1 MNPAIPV
8 AIDTKGNEM
17 EGAKS
22 RGERE
27 RGREGERER
36 VSESVSVSFVEQGNV
51 SLFIISNSSGKNTVS
66 RTRFFFKI
74 FCIHAKFKKW
84 TPMKKNC
91 TY

>member
-36 VSESVSVSFVEQGNV
+36 ERE
-51 SLFIISNSSGKNTVS
+51 
-66 RTRFFFKI
+66 
-74 FCIHAKFKKW
+74 
-84 TPMKKNC
+84 
-91 TY
+91 